1 MTIVFDQTLENWLM
15 KVILTLQENALLL
28 KEGVIAVGIAVVTA
42 VVTAAVIVAAVGTA
56 IGVFEVGHGIDVD
69 HAQDHHQGVIARA
82 EPGHHQDVIEEVDQE
97 IENLKKLQ

>member
-1 MTIVFDQTLENWLM
+1 M

-28 KEGVIAVGIAVVTA
+28 KEGVIAVGIAVM
-42 VVTAAVIVAAVGTA
+42 TAAVIVAAVGTA